1 MCQKWLIAMNVLKE
15 SQKDIETINKDV
27 FKLISWGKKCFL
39 FYLRGDGEVVPEPSS
54 KLYSSS
60 QCACRAAPV
69 LGQCIAFTMT

>member
-27 FKLISWGKKCFL
+27 FKLILEVKVFFFVL
-39 FYLRGDGEVVPEPSS
+39 FKGSGRGCTRTF
-54 KLYSSS
+54 KYSSS